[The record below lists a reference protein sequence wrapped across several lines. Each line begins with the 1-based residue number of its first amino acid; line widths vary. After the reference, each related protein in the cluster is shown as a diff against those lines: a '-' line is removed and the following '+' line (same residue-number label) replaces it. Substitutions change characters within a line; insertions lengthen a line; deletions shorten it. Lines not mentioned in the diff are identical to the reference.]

1 MKKIMIVV
9 FAIILFISLY
19 FSKKYT
25 NDDFHIKT
33 YVSDVDKDED
43 GIEDQRDILESV
55 KSYIAKKPKY
65 KSQYYSN
72 GYPDDEY
79 GVCTD
84 VVAFGLLGAGYNL
97 MELVNE
103 DILKNPELYSISHI
117 DKQIDFRRVKNLIV
131 YFRKN
136 AIALTNDISKIEQW
150 QGGDIVVF
158 SHHIGVISDRR
169 NRFGIPY
176 VIHHA
181 YPGQIFYE
189 EDILMKRNDIVGHFR
204 IS

>member
-189 EDILMKRNDIVGHFR
+189 EDILKKMNDIVGHFR
-204 IS
+204 VS